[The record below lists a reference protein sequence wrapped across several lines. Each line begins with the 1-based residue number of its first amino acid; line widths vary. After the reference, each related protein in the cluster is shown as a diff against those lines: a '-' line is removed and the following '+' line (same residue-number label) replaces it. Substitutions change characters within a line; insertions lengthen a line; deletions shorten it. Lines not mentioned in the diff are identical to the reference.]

1 MGGLFPALFAC
12 AILVWQVSLLY
23 QISIISENLPRNPV
37 QPTLLTN
44 RYTKQHTPVLQMPA
58 TPTSLPTPSANQINE
73 KIQSP
78 TIPSDTIAQVY
89 NNVHAFYYGWYGN
102 PKTNGKWMHWNHEV
116 LPNWRNKVHPPP
128 SHFQPP
134 ENIGANYYPELGP
147 YSSGDPAVIEI
158 HAQQFAASGIGN
170 AVISWYPMHTA
181 DAQLASTPGYSD
193 SLMKKMLEI
202 FPKYGV
208 KVSVHIEPYEG
219 RNAESVRNDI
229 EYIVDNYSG
238 PGFYL
243 DHSGKPM
250 IYIYDSYHTSA
261 KEWSRLLSKD
271 GDLSIRNSK
280 YDCTVISLYLGKS
293 DDNLILQGGFDG
305 FYTYFGSV
313 GFTYGSTP
321 SNWNQL
327 KSFATRNNKIFI
339 PSVSPGYVD
348 TQIRPWNAEN
358 TKDRKDGEYYDNMW
372 SAAVDCGCEYVSI
385 TSFNEWHE
393 GSQIEPAVPYKTDK
407 FTYLDYLPHSPNYYL
422 ERTKYWANTYNS

>member
-12 AILVWQVSLLY
+12 AILVWQGSLLY

-116 LPNWRNKVHPPP
+116 LPNWRNKVHPP
-128 SHFQPP
+128 
-134 ENIGANYYPELGP
+134 
-147 YSSGDPAVIEI
+147 
-158 HAQQFAASGIGN
+158 QQFAASGIGN

-280 YDCTVISLYLGKS
+280 YDCTVISL
-293 DDNLILQGGFDG
+293 
-305 FYTYFGSV
+305 
-313 GFTYGSTP
+313 
-321 SNWNQL
+321 
-327 KSFATRNNKIFI
+327 
-339 PSVSPGYVD
+339 
-348 TQIRPWNAEN
+348 
-358 TKDRKDGEYYDNMW
+358 
-372 SAAVDCGCEYVSI
+372 
-385 TSFNEWHE
+385 
-393 GSQIEPAVPYKTDK
+393 
-407 FTYLDYLPHSPNYYL
+407 
-422 ERTKYWANTYNS
+422 